1 MEKQKKKFKIPLKLA
16 ILILVII
23 AIILIISMNLTTSI
37 KNTSIENFEGDFDGD
52 GKIEKLTIKTT
63 SWEVYVPKNIA
74 DDTGDRSETTVF
86 LDNKK
91 IEHEY
96 IYGYIE
102 IIDVDNDGIDEI
114 KTTYNIMPPGHPGTY
129 CQIYKLNNNKLKKI
143 DSYRVFHFTYH
154 KKQIEELTFYDGI
167 GLQPANGYNPV
178 RDENFLEKY
187 IEIQVRNNNCRI
199 LCDNQIIYEY
209 ETVSDI
215 NTTIIN
221 EDLDEDKNM
230 ELLVDNI
237 ILKYEDD
244 EIKIYN
250 DEEFFK
256 STTDNIVLNIF
267 ETNCDFDGD
276 GITDNVK
283 IKQLINNKESNASYT
298 NYKFLFTDLYMNN
311 IKTHKNIVSNN
322 YILSIEDDLI
332 HRHVIIINLKD
343 RYNGKI
349 SKKGLRL
356 DHGSLWTI
364 EEERLNSWY
373 NN

>member
-154 KKQIEELTFYDGI
+154 KKQIEELTFYD
-167 GLQPANGYNPV
+167 
-178 RDENFLEKY
+178 
-187 IEIQVRNNNCRI
+187 
-199 LCDNQIIYEY
+199 NQIIYEY

-298 NYKFLFTDLYMNN
+298 NYKFLFTCCM
-311 IKTHKNIVSNN
+311 
-322 YILSIEDDLI
+322 
-332 HRHVIIINLKD
+332 
-343 RYNGKI
+343 
-349 SKKGLRL
+349 
-356 DHGSLWTI
+356 
-364 EEERLNSWY
+364 
-373 NN
+373 